1 MEMSR
6 RRFLEV
12 CGLGALSFASVGVR
26 NITVT
31 GELRFDQPVP
41 SHLVSAARTLR
52 PLLVMVLR
60 MDINDC
66 VTSVAPAS
74 YSRQPR
80 RMVSFALST
89 IAVFIS
95 GV

>member
-1 MEMSR
+1 MVAQARSAW
-6 RRFLEV
+6 L
-12 CGLGALSFASVGVR
+12 ASS
-26 NITVT
+26 
-31 GELRFDQPVP
+31 LRLASYV
-41 SHLVSAARTLR
+41 ALR

-60 MDINDC
+60 IAINEL
-66 VTSVAPAS
+66 VMSVALTS

-80 RMVSFALST
+80 RMTSFALST